1 VSSEV
6 STPTPPAPA
15 PPSPIAAAEWGD
27 PLSLGLVSFGLSAL
41 VLATVNAGWIDATAT
56 PAVLSL
62 AFALGFFTEAIAGAI
77 HYKRGETFAG
87 LVFTAY
93 AGFWLSYGL
102 LVQFFLPRVV
112 EANGPV
118 TAIVGTFLLSWAIFT
133 TYMLIASLK
142 TTRTIAAIF
151 VLLAV
156 TFWLLAVATYVGST
170 VLAHFSGYVLL
181 LDALLAL
188 FLSFASIVN
197 TTFGRAVIPA
207 P

>member
-1 VSSEV
+1 
-6 STPTPPAPA
+6 
-15 PPSPIAAAEWGD
+15 
-27 PLSLGLVSFGLSAL
+27 
-41 VLATVNAGWIDATAT
+41 
-56 PAVLSL
+56 
-62 AFALGFFTEAIAGAI
+62 
-77 HYKRGETFAG
+77 
-87 LVFTAY
+87 
-93 AGFWLSYGL
+93 
-102 LVQFFLPRVV
+102 VQFFLPQVV

-156 TFWLLAVATYVGST
+156 TFWLLTIATYTGST